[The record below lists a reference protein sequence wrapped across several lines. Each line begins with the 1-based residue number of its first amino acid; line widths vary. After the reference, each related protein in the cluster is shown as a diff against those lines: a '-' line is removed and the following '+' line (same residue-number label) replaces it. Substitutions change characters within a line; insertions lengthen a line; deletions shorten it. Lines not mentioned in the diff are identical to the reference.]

1 MYLFQVYYS
10 LLVPAFELQYH
21 HCYQPDPFIDIFYYF
36 MSSSCE
42 QYKKDSKSC
51 SLRFLIWCSLL
62 NVGTNIYYLCNL
74 SRLRLSISNLSERN
88 LFASAQ
94 IYIRLWRD
102 QEMIQTVGNET
113 HKNWSSECQSLLGQ
127 AGYTKASQTLVLF
140 STICPVDSLMCRTI
154 ESRF

>member
-10 LLVPAFELQYH
+10 LLVPAFELYH

-94 IYIRLWRD
+94 TYIRLWRD
-102 QEMIQTVGNET
+102 EEMIQTVREAGMGMRLIKTDQVSVNR
-113 HKNWSSECQSLLGQ
+113 CLVRQ
-127 AGYTKASQTLVLF
+127 AILR
-140 STICPVDSLMCRTI
+140 PPRH
-154 ESRF
+154 